1 MQNYSL
7 LEQFF
12 SAMRS
17 SLDIKFKRRRGTL
30 PPWTTLLLL
39 MQLTI
44 GNRSVGYLGTI
55 CKMMTTCG
63 ALLGWKQ
70 DQDPNASSFCR
81 ARTKLSASM
90 LQKVLAAALA
100 EVQPRLDSAM
110 PRVHGRRVLA
120 IDGAK
125 VNIPRTKTLRE
136 LFGCPK
142 GGPRGERVHQP
153 QLLVVL
159 LVDVLTRFV
168 VAYEIL
174 PHDGSER
181 AGAHALLRHVLPDDI
196 LLFDRGFH
204 ARTLI
209 ADISSLKNVGY
220 IFRMCAG
227 ERGWRE
233 LRAAQRQRN
242 PDAGVMIALG
252 DELRPARHLSYVHQR
267 GRPRRGTREETMH
280 LLTNLPRQG
289 FGRKLIRELYRAR
302 WGIETMIEEFKIS
315 LDGENFHARTA
326 AGIRQEIDVL
336 FLCLSL
342 AALADVAAKIAAGID
357 IDSPLDPHRKICNR
371 MALLEILAGVVALG
385 GAPTAC
391 NQGDAAIRSVGRR
404 AQRRRDGRCFERK
417 CRGRY
422 GRWKQFGGKS
432 RRN

>member
-1 MQNYSL
+1 MQNISL

-17 SLDIKFKRRRGTL
+17 ALDVKFQRLRGPL

-39 MQLTI
+39 MQLAI
-44 GNRSVGYLGTI
+44 GNRSTGYFATI

-63 ALLGWKQ
+63 PLLGWKQ
-70 DQDPNASSFCR
+70 DQDPHASSFCR
-81 ARTKLSASM
+81 ARTKLSDAM
-90 LQKVLAAALA
+90 LKQVLDAALA
-100 EVQPRLDSAM
+100 VVQPRLDAAL
-110 PRVHGRRVLA
+110 PRVQGRRVLA
-120 IDGAK
+120 VDGAK
-125 VNIPRTKTLRE
+125 VNVPRTRTLRD

-142 GGPRGERVHQP
+142 GGPGGERVYQP

-159 LVDVLTRFV
+159 LVDVLTRSV
-168 VAYEIL
+168 VAYDIQ
-174 PHDGSER
+174 PHNGSER
-181 AGAHALLRHVLPDDI
+181 AGAQALLQHVQRGDI

-204 ARTLI
+204 ARELI
-209 ADISSLKNVGY
+209 AEISSLKDVGY

-233 LRAAQRQRN
+233 LRAAQRQRC
-242 PDAGVMIALG
+242 PDAGVMLALG
-252 DELRPARHLSYVHQR
+252 DDLRPARHLSYVHQR
-267 GRPRRGTREETMH
+267 GRPRRGTRKETMH
-280 LLTNLPRQG
+280 LLTNLPRRR
-289 FGRKLIRELYRAR
+289 FGRRLVRELYRAR

-342 AALADVAAKIAAGID
+342 AALADVAAKIEAGID

-385 GAPTAC
+385 GSPAAC
-391 NQGDAAIRSVGRR
+391 HQGDAAIRTVGRR
-404 AQRRRDGRCFERK
+404 AQRRRPGRWFERK
-417 CRGRY
+417 CKGRY

-432 RRN
+432 RNN